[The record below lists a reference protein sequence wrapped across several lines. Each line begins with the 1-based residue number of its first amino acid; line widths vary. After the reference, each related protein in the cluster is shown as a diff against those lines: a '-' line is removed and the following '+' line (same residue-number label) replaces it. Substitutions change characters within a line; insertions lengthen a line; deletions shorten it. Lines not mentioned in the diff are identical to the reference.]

1 MKISKLAAA
10 VSIAVPLTF
19 AASAVQADEAFL
31 IAPEMGKIN
40 FNARL
45 RYEDVNDS
53 SGSKDADALTVRAR
67 LGYLTPDFN
76 GFKGYAELESTTAL
90 GDRDYNDL
98 TLNSG
103 SDRGNYSVIADP
115 DNNELNRAW
124 ISYSGFDN
132 TLIKWGRQR
141 IILDNA
147 RFIGNVG
154 WRQNEQTYDAL
165 TVVNTS
171 IEDTQIILS
180 YVNDVHGITGAHLEA
195 DAPVFNVK
203 YSGLPFG
210 DITAYGY
217 FIDVAKSGATD
228 RDTLGLRFNGSTKA
242 TDNLSVLYTAEYA
255 QQDIDRAGLSGED
268 ADYYLLEGGVK
279 FAGITAKLSRE
290 VQQGNDG
297 TADASFKTPLGT
309 NHAFNGWADQ
319 FLKTPND
326 GLEDT
331 FLTLSTKVS
340 GIKLVAVYHDFE
352 AEDSS
357 TDYGNELDLMAV
369 KSFGK
374 NYKVLVKYSNYE
386 RGDSISGKSDKDKFW
401 IQGEVNF

>member
-45 RYEDVNDS
+45 RYEDVDDS
-53 SGSKDADALTVRAR
+53 STKKDSDALTIRAR

-76 GFKGYAELESTTAL
+76 GFKGYAELESTTSL
-90 GDRDYNDL
+90 GSRDYID
-98 TLNSG
+98 G
-103 SDRGNYSVIADP
+103 RGHGTDSPIIDP
-115 DNNELNRAW
+115 DNNELNRGW

-132 TLIKWGRQR
+132 TLIKFGRQR

-180 YVNDVHGITGAHLEA
+180 YVNDVHTIKGTHLEA

-210 DITAYGY
+210 DLTAYGY
-217 FIDVAKSGATD
+217 FVDVAKSGATD
-228 RDTLGLRFNGSTKA
+228 RDTLGLRFNGSTKVS
-242 TDNLSVLYTAEYA
+242 DDLSVLYTAEYA
-255 QQDIDRAGLSGED
+255 QQDIDRAVGED
-268 ADYYLLEGGVK
+268 KDAEYYLVEGGIK

-297 TADASFKTPLGT
+297 LDASFKTPLGT
-309 NHAFNGWADQ
+309 NHAFNGWSDM
-319 FLKTPND
+319 FLNTPDD

-357 TDYGNELDLMAV
+357 TDYGNEFDLMAV

-374 NYKVLVKYSNYE
+374 NYKVLVKYANYE
-386 RGDSISGKSDKDKFW
+386 RGDSTSGRSDKDKFW